1 MKKITFRKEA
11 EQDIEEI
18 YEWYELKRDGLGE
31 EFLNSIDEVL
41 SKLTFNSKIYP
52 IVNKN
57 IRRAF
62 VKRFP
67 FGIFYFEEESSI
79 IVFAVMH
86 ARKSPS
92 NWRKR
97 I

>member
-41 SKLTFNSKIYP
+41 AKLTFNSKIYP
-52 IVNKN
+52 TVNKN

-62 VKRFP
+62 V
-67 FGIFYFEEESSI
+67 
-79 IVFAVMH
+79 
-86 ARKSPS
+86 
-92 NWRKR
+92 
-97 I
+97 